1 MVRCA
6 SARQPRRCGDRRLSG
21 LDAMAAP
28 EEIDAAPSGSSLAI
42 MNREKQARS
51 WHLRLLGG
59 MQRGGHWQVPADTV
73 AISLVGGVDLD
84 LTDAEISTPEV
95 TITKV
100 SLVGGVRLLV
110 PPQMNV
116 VVTGFNLVGGTH
128 VEPGVSADGAPTLRI
143 NAFGIFGGVD
153 ARRSG

>member
-1 MVRCA
+1 
-6 SARQPRRCGDRRLSG
+6 
-21 LDAMAAP
+21 
-28 EEIDAAPSGSSLAI
+28 
-42 MNREKQARS
+42 MNHEKQARS

-59 MQRGGHWQVPADTV
+59 MERGGRWQVPADTV

-84 LTDAEISTPEV
+84 LTDAEIDTPEV

-100 SLVGGVRLLV
+100 SPVGGVRLVV
-110 PPQMNV
+110 PRQMNV
-116 VVTGFNLVGGTH
+116 VVAGFNLFGGTH

-153 ARRSG
+153 VRRSDAPVRPVPRPHQDPPSR

>member
-1 MVRCA
+1 
-6 SARQPRRCGDRRLSG
+6 
-21 LDAMAAP
+21 
-28 EEIDAAPSGSSLAI
+28 
-42 MNREKQARS
+42 MNHEKQARS

-59 MQRGGHWQVPADTV
+59 MSRGGRWQVPADTV

-84 LTDAEISTPEV
+84 LTDAEIDMPEV

-100 SLVGGVRLLV
+100 SPVGGVRLVV
-110 PPQMNV
+110 PRQMNV
-116 VVTGFNLVGGTH
+116 VVTGFNLFGGTH

-153 ARRSG
+153 VRRSDAPVRPTSRPHQAPPPR